1 MAEHCETHG
10 ISYYLPLREET
21 RIYQRRKVP
30 VLKPVFPGYFF
41 CSLSQEDRVKLTNTN
56 HILRFLN
63 PTHPREFLRQL
74 VHVRRALAVDP
85 GLRSRNALKRG
96 VRVRIRK
103 GAFMGIEGRVSQVK
117 GTTTVCLNVQMI
129 GQAIAVEVDQD
140 FVELL

>member
-1 MAEHCETHG
+1 MSEHCETHG
-10 ISYYLPLREET
+10 ISHYLPLREET
-21 RIYQRRKVP
+21 RIYQRRKVV

-41 CSLSQEDRVKLTNTN
+41 CSPSLEDRAILMNTN

-74 VHVRRALAVDP
+74 VQVRRALAVDP

-96 VRVRIRK
+96 LRVRIRR
-103 GAFMGIEGRVSQVK
+103 GAFMGIEGFISRIK

-140 FVELL
+140 FIELL